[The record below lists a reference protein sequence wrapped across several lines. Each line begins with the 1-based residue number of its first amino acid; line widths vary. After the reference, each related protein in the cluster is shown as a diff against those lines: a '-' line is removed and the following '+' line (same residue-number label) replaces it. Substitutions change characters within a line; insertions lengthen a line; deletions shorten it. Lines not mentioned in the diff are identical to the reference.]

1 MQKKKDSVE
10 KILKGNEDE
19 LTEQIPF
26 FKDIWNDLDK
36 FEEEYTP
43 SNEIQKYH
51 YNLQKSLYNIL
62 FSIKYFRS
70 DEINIDTDF
79 LKLVNK
85 FVKLKLEGN
94 QNDEKDIARLARFH
108 LKHQKENDEDELL
121 VDEEVGVFPSR
132 CPISQMPFETPV
144 TQRFS
149 KNRKA
154 CVHTFEKSFIHK
166 LMQNKDTIECPIAAC
181 KKKVYKNSLH
191 PDYEYLH
198 YSRYKKFRE
207 NITEAKE
214 YFKNLRNEEENKSFD
229 FVE

>member
-1 MQKKKDSVE
+1 MHKKKDSIE
-10 KILKGNEDE
+10 KTQKSSEDE
-19 LTEQIPF
+19 LTEQIPL
-26 FKDIWNDLDK
+26 FKDIWNNLDK
-36 FEEEYTP
+36 YEEEYTP

-51 YNLQKSLYNIL
+51 CILQKSLFNIL

-70 DEINIDTDF
+70 DEINIDTNF

-85 FVKLKLEGN
+85 FVKLKLAGN

-108 LKHQKENDEDELL
+108 LKNQKENDEDELL

-132 CPISQMPFETPV
+132 CPISQMSFEIPV

-149 KNRKA
+149 RNRKA
-154 CVHTFEKSFIHK
+154 CVHTFEKSFILR

-198 YSRYKKFRE
+198 HSRYKKFRD

-214 YFKNLRNEEENKSFD
+214 YFKNLRNEENKSFD
-229 FVE
+229 FAE